1 MNAARGLR
9 SVWRRFPIRGG
20 LSRRILVWF
29 LALSLAPLFVSNA
42 VGYVVSRRIL
52 KDQVRRYLNALSEV
66 EARHVASE
74 IERHQLYLSAVA
86 AGNNFLF
93 TTVPLASA
101 AMREGR
107 NRDSTLNAL
116 HEHLDRKLAELHPL
130 TELFV
135 ADTGELIIAATR
147 HDRIGSSYI
156 PSTERLPTVK
166 EPADVESD
174 PSHHGGADEEAGT
187 HAHALAGNA
196 FHELSS
202 PIVDGDGR
210 RVGTLAATVLF
221 DRLQAF
227 LRMPPHL
234 AGDVHS
240 FIVDERGRP
249 VVISHLHTPIDF
261 SQPLPSPLIEA
272 PVGSVLQYVNYEGV
286 EVLGTAVTVPGYDWR
301 YIAEVS
307 VASAFGE
314 LRDLALLA
322 GGLQAIFALVLVAV
336 VWLVAGSI
344 VAPVDQLVTAAERIR
359 GGELGV
365 EVRIE
370 RDDEI
375 GHLGRTFNQMSAEL
389 QRSAHRIEELH
400 EQEMRR
406 AAQLAS
412 VGELASGIAHEIK
425 NPLVGA
431 ASGLDLV
438 ARRITD
444 DPGAASIVEQVRFQL
459 RRIESAIRDL
469 LSYARPSDPR
479 RARVDPTQLLDR
491 VLQLIRPQAETAGVR
506 LEKVVPAE
514 PVPKLRLDPEQMT
527 QALVNLALNGI
538 QAMRDGGILTL
549 AVRSTGDVARIS
561 ITDTGPGIAPEEIER
576 IFRPFFTT
584 KHEGTGLGLAI
595 SRGIVERHGGRL
607 EVDSTPGQGSTFT
620 LVFELTRTEPAR
632 V

>member
-1 MNAARGLR
+1 MRLLRAIRSLWRG
-9 SVWRRFPIRGG
+9 VPIRHG
-20 LSRRILVWF
+20 LGRRILLWF
-29 LALSLAPLFVSNA
+29 LALSLVPLLVSNT
-42 VGYVVSRRIL
+42 VGYLVSKRIIES
-52 KDQVRRYLNALSEV
+52 QVHRYLNALSEV

-74 IERHQLYLSAVA
+74 MERHQLYLDAVA

-93 TTVPLASA
+93 TTVPEASA
-101 AMREGR
+101 AIRDGR
-107 NRDSTLNAL
+107 RQDPTVTAL
-116 HEHLDRKLAELHPL
+116 HEHLDRKLAELRPL

-135 ADTGELIIAATR
+135 FDTAGLIIAATG
-147 HDRIGSSYI
+147 HDRVGSTYAR
-156 PSTERLPTVK
+156 TERNRVSVLGVPHHSDDSTRPHG
-166 EPADVESD
+166 ETESD
-174 PSHHGGADEEAGT
+174 P
-187 HAHALAGNA
+187 HAHGPDGEV

-210 RVGTLAATVLF
+210 QVGTLTGTVVF

-240 FIVDERGRP
+240 FVVDERGRP

-261 SQPLPSPLIEA
+261 SRPLPSPVVDA

-286 EVLGTAVTVPGYDWR
+286 EVLGTAVTVPGYRWR

-314 LRDLALLA
+314 LRSLALLA
-322 GGLQAIFALVLVAV
+322 GGLQAVFALLLVGV
-336 VWLVAGSI
+336 VWFVASWI
-344 VAPVDQLVTAAERIR
+344 IAPLHRLVTAAERIR
-359 GGELGV
+359 SGELGV
-365 EVRIE
+365 EVQIN

-389 QRSAHRIEELH
+389 QRSARRLQELH
-400 EQEMRR
+400 EREMRR

-438 ARRITD
+438 SRRISD
-444 DPGAASIVEQVRFQL
+444 DPSTAGIVQQIRLQL

-469 LSYARPSDPR
+469 LSYARPKDPR
-479 RARVDPTQLLDR
+479 RAHVDPSQLLDR
-491 VLQLIRPQAETAGVR
+491 AVTLIRPQADAAGVR
-506 LEKVVPAE
+506 VEKAVPAA
-514 PVPKLRLDPEQMT
+514 PVPRLRVDPEQMT

-538 QAMRDGGILTL
+538 QAMDRDGVLRLGV
-549 AVRSTGDVARIS
+549 ASTDEEIRIS
-561 ITDTGPGIAPEEIER
+561 ITDTGPGIAEDRVER

-595 SRGIVERHGGRL
+595 TRGIVERHGGRL
-607 EVDSTPGQGSTFT
+607 EVDSAPGRGSTFT
-620 LVFELTRTEPAR
+620 LVFEVTETEAIPL
-632 V
+632 